1 MILSVFRVAPKQVHR
16 GANGAFYD
24 QVLGGLTLNYLKI
37 VFKSYS
43 LFMWV
48 EGIKAKRIEDK
59 TYYKIG
65 WFKETIH
72 TQFLIFMY
80 NLMYLSYTKSG
91 KLQASFNSWPI
102 QPLKFAEIINKSHV

>member
-1 MILSVFRVAPKQVHR
+1 VILSVFRVAPKQVYR

-37 VFKSYS
+37 GFKSFS
-43 LFMWV
+43 LFMWI
-48 EGIKAKRIEDK
+48 EGVKAKRIEDK

-80 NLMYLSYTKSG
+80 NLMYLNYTKSE

-102 QPLKFAEIINKSHV
+102 QPLKCAEIINKSHV

>member
-1 MILSVFRVAPKQVHR
+1 MHQNKCIG

-37 VFKSYS
+37 GFKSFS
-43 LFMWV
+43 LFMWI
-48 EGIKAKRIEDK
+48 EGVKAKRIEDK

-80 NLMYLSYTKSG
+80 NLMYLNYTKSE

-102 QPLKFAEIINKSHV
+102 QPLKCAEIINKSHV